1 MTEAA
6 PGLRIATLT
15 SFSQQGG
22 RMARHHYG
30 DLLALIAVARERN
43 FTRAAAQLNM
53 SQSMLSS
60 RIRALETRL
69 GVRLLTR
76 TTRSVAVTQSGQY
89 LLAEITPRLAD
100 IEAELQRVLAHNDA
114 AAGNVRITA
123 TDHAIDTLLWP
134 RLAPLLQVYPHLQ
147 LELNDDYAR
156 SDIVQGRFDFGVR
169 LGDGLDKDTSAIQI
183 GPDLRFAVV
192 ASPAYLKRR
201 PAPVTPE
208 DLLLH
213 DCIALRLASGG
224 CYAWELKQGSRE
236 VNVRVP
242 SRLVFNG
249 VYPMLRA
256 ALSAHGVAYIPEDL
270 VRSHLDEGRLLPVL
284 EGWWRTFPGYRL
296 FFARQHEIP
305 AVLRVIIEA
314 LRYSDQSNQR

>member
-1 MTEAA
+1 
-6 PGLRIATLT
+6 
-15 SFSQQGG
+15 
-22 RMARHHYG
+22 MARHHYG

-43 FTRAAAQLNM
+43 FTRAAAQLDM

-60 RIRALETRL
+60 RIRALEARL

-76 TTRSVAVTQSGQY
+76 TTRSVAVTEAGQY
-89 LLAEITPRLAD
+89 LLAEITPRLAN
-100 IEAELQRVLAHNDA
+100 IEAELRRAIAHNDA
-114 AAGNVRITA
+114 PAGNIRITA
-123 TDHAIDTLLWP
+123 TDHAIDTVLWP
-134 RLAPLLQVYPHLQ
+134 RLAPLLQAYPQLH

-156 SDIVQGRFDFGVR
+156 NDIVQGRFDFGVR
-169 LGDGLDKDTSAIQI
+169 LGDGLDKDTSAIRI
-183 GPDLRFAVV
+183 GPDLRFVIV
-192 ASPAYLKRR
+192 AAPTYLERR

-256 ALSAHGVAYIPEDL
+256 ALSAYGMAYIPEDL
-270 VRSHLDEGRLLPVL
+270 ARPHLDEGQLLPVL
-284 EGWWRTFPGYRL
+284 EGWWRTFPGYHL
-296 FFARQHEIP
+296 FFSRQGEVP
-305 AVLRVIIEA
+305 LVLKIIIDA
-314 LRYSDQSNQR
+314 LRYSRPASVDFKRHT

>member
-1 MTEAA
+1 
-6 PGLRIATLT
+6 
-15 SFSQQGG
+15 
-22 RMARHHYG
+22 MARHHYG

-76 TTRSVAVTQSGQY
+76 TTRSVAVTQAGQY

-100 IEAELQRVLAHNDA
+100 IEAELQKTIAGDA
-114 AAGNVRITA
+114 APVGNVRITA

-134 RLAPLLQVYPHLQ
+134 RLAPLLQAYPQLQ

-156 SDIVQGRFDFGVR
+156 NDIVQGRFDFGVR
-169 LGDGLDKDTSAIQI
+169 LGDGLDKDTSAIRI
-183 GPDLRFAVV
+183 GPDLRFAIV
-192 ASPAYLKRR
+192 AAPAYLERQ
-201 PAPVTPE
+201 PAPSTPE

-213 DCIALRLASGG
+213 ECIALRLASGG
-224 CYAWELKQGSRE
+224 CYAWELKQGNRE

-249 VYPMLRA
+249 AYPMLRA
-256 ALSAHGVAYIPEDL
+256 ALSAHGMAYLPENL
-270 VRSHLDEGRLLPVL
+270 VRAHLDEGRLLPVL
-284 EGWWRTFPGYRL
+284 EGWWRTFPGYHL
-296 FFARQHEIP
+296 FFARQYELP
-305 AVLRVIIEA
+305 RALAVVVEA
-314 LRYSDQSNQR
+314 LRYNDSADQ